1 MRKPWNL
8 PHLPVHSLLTLSE
21 GPDGI
26 RINMN
31 ICTYVTAVSLDPK
44 QYAIAVYEGTRTL
57 QNLESSDLAVLQYL
71 HPDQIKLVR
80 HLGQKS
86 GMSVDKDSWLRKG
99 DRLTTWRGYEVLA
112 GASAWV
118 ELRRID
124 RMRAGDHEL
133 FLFDVTASKT
143 LREEV
148 LTTTMLRVGGLIR

>member
-8 PHLPVHSLLTLSE
+8 PDLPVHSLLTFGAE
-21 GPDGI
+21 NI
-26 RINMN
+26 INMN
-31 ICTYVTAVSLDPK
+31 ICTYVTAVSMAPK
-44 QYAIAVYEGTRTL
+44 QYAIAVYEGTKTL
-57 QNLESSDLAVLQYL
+57 QNLETNNLAVLQYL

-86 GMSVDKDSWLRKG
+86 GMSFDKNAWLRKG

-118 ELRRID
+118 ELHQID
-124 RMRAGDHEL
+124 RISAGDHEL
-133 FLFDVTASKT
+133 FMFDVIASKT

-148 LTTTMLRVGGLIR
+148 LTTTMLREGGFIR